1 MKNREAKKGF
11 TIIELVIVI
20 AVIGILAAVLIPT
33 FSNVIDKANATAAM
47 ENAKNAYTNFLV
59 DNADKMV
66 MESADFYIKS
76 GEYYFKVTD
85 GQFASEAVAAPT
97 DGSLA
102 ATVENQKLTGITL
115 NTDGAVVP
123 TTVTNP

>member
-1 MKNREAKKGF
+1 MKNRKAKKGF

-66 MESADFYIKS
+66 MDKADFYIKS

-85 GQFASEAVAAPT
+85 GQFASEAVATPT
-97 DGSLA
+97 DGLLT
-102 ATVENQKLTGITL
+102 ATVENQKLTGIKLDDKGT
-115 NTDGAVVP
+115 VVIS
-123 TTVTNP
+123 NP